1 MGGESSRRTQMLL
14 GVGLVGLI
22 VGLVM
27 LVAGAATGWL
37 LPDDPPKANLLRN
50 QSAKVG
56 YFEFLSRGFFWV
68 LRSCV
73 GKVRLLVDKQ
83 QEADLCVSFIVL
95 IT

>member
-56 YFEFLSRGFFWV
+56 YFEFLSRGFLVFRAWV
-68 LRSCV
+68 N
-73 GKVRLLVDKQ
+73 
-83 QEADLCVSFIVL
+83 
-95 IT
+95 